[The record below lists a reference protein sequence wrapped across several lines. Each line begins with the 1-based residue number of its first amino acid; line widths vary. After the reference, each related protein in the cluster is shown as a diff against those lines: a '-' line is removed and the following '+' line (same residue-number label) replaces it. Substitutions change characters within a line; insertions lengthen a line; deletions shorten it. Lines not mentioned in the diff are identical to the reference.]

1 MNRNYRLQFF
11 YIKDFFLDKMNFKIE
26 IFIRLSL
33 KYPVSVVILSL
44 KIKKKQFFIYYCVN
58 DDADTMKFNKMVN
71 ACEFCNL
78 FVFCRSY
85 IRSEVSF
92 KYLAAILDAILNFSK
107 CSRVTGCHTADC

>member
-44 KIKKKQFFIYYCVN
+44 KIKKK
-58 DDADTMKFNKMVN
+58 
-71 ACEFCNL
+71 
-78 FVFCRSY
+78 
-85 IRSEVSF
+85 
-92 KYLAAILDAILNFSK
+92 
-107 CSRVTGCHTADC
+107 